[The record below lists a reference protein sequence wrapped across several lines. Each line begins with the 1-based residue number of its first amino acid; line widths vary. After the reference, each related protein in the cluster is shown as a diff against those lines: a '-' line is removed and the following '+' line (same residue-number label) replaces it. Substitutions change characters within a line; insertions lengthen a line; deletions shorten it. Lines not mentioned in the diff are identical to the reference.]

1 MLRFQWLCIIVF
13 LSVVCAVPAVFAGAS
28 FDVSHTYK
36 LNLHGNQ
43 VYRAS
48 WNGWAYSEAWGQGHD
63 RMVDQ
68 WSDLYTPPDTDF
80 VHAYANSNPAWAR
93 TDADFTA
100 NLNGTGSVH
109 SWGSVGVPPGG
120 TRAVGD
126 ASSTLSL
133 NCGAVD
139 RKGNTTWNAK
149 WTTVTATTS
158 HSFVH
163 DPIDI
168 SFLNLDDDSL
178 QESLLFDLELHLNG
192 EGRSSCENGDVQISG
207 MDGDFSLV
215 MESPYIT
222 SGTGSMSLVF
232 SDGLVTQSE
241 ATGIF
246 DGLLPGIG
254 SASDAIS
261 FHLGDSSGDI
271 NIDFDYGSDNING
284 FDATAVFG
292 NAGQAE
298 DVPEPLTL
306 VLLGIGAIGLR
317 ARRRQAA

>member
-1 MLRFQWLCIIVF
+1 
-13 LSVVCAVPAVFAGAS
+13 
-28 FDVSHTYK
+28 
-36 LNLHGNQ
+36 
-43 VYRAS
+43 
-48 WNGWAYSEAWGQGHD
+48 
-63 RMVDQ
+63 
-68 WSDLYTPPDTDF
+68 
-80 VHAYANSNPAWAR
+80 
-93 TDADFTA
+93 
-100 NLNGTGSVH
+100 
-109 SWGSVGVPPGG
+109 
-120 TRAVGD
+120 
-126 ASSTLSL
+126 
-133 NCGAVD
+133 
-139 RKGNTTWNAK
+139 
-149 WTTVTATTS
+149 
-158 HSFVH
+158 
-163 DPIDI
+163 
-168 SFLNLDDDSL
+168 LNLDDDSL